1 MRDWQKLVRQRLATL
16 AMDFPD
22 GEEVCAEIASH
33 LQESYEALRADG
45 LSERHAMRKALR
57 QAGDWRALQ
66 HRIVMAKNGGRPM
79 HKRLHQLWIPGMS
92 IFALSTAILILLQ
105 GSPFQD
111 TVAWLS
117 SCAHPV
123 TRFGASLTW
132 LLSLPCLG
140 ALAAWLSSRAGGSRR
155 TVLFASVFPALAF
168 ALAFL
173 LMFPI
178 GLASEWI
185 TGRHNDFAIVAIAL
199 LGNWIGWILVPG
211 ATLLAGGLL
220 VQLLLSNRTTGQRN
234 VVG

>member
-16 AMDFPD
+16 PLDFPD

-66 HRIVMAKNGGRPM
+66 HRIVMAKDGGRRM

-111 TVAWLS
+111 TVAWLFARAS
-117 SCAHPV
+117 GYQ
-123 TRFGASLTW
+123 TRRVLAVAAVAP
-132 LLSLPCLG
+132 LSRRPG
-140 ALAAWLSSRAGGSRR
+140 GLAFFTGRRFAENRVVCQRFSGVGVRAGP
-155 TVLFASVFPALAF
+155 FP
-168 ALAFL
+168 
-173 LMFPI
+173 
-178 GLASEWI
+178 
-185 TGRHNDFAIVAIAL
+185 DV
-199 LGNWIGWILVPG
+199 
-211 ATLLAGGLL
+211 
-220 VQLLLSNRTTGQRN
+220 SNRPGHRMDHRKA
-234 VVG
+234 

>member
-1 MRDWQKLVRQRLATL
+1 MRDWQKLVRQRLAAL
-16 AMDFPD
+16 PLDFPD
-22 GEEVCAEIASH
+22 GEDVCAEIASH

-57 QAGDWRALQ
+57 QAGDSQALQ
-66 HRIVMAKNGGRPM
+66 NRIVIARNEGRPM

-105 GSPFQD
+105 GSPIKD
-111 TVAWLS
+111 TVA
-117 SCAHPV
+117 
-123 TRFGASLTW
+123 
-132 LLSLPCLG
+132 CLG
-140 ALAAWLSSRAGGSRR
+140 ALATWLSSRAGGSRR

-168 ALAFL
+168 ALAFF

-178 GLASEWI
+178 GLAIEEI
-185 TGRHNDFAIVAIAL
+185 TGRRNDFGIVATAL

-220 VQLLLSNRTTGQRN
+220 VQLLLFNRTTGQRN
-234 VVG
+234 VVS